1 VDRIAY
7 IGVGSNIEA
16 YRNCIEG
23 IGRLTEDGRLGL
35 LCLSSLYR
43 TSPVS
48 PVAQDDFLNCVCKVT
63 WGGEAMDLLE
73 FLESVEQQMGRVRD
87 VPMGPRTLDL
97 DILLFDGLVID
108 TIRLTIPHPR
118 LHERKFVLVP
128 CLEIDRNLV
137 HPVLNRPFF
146 DILAAIGDDQRIDV
160 FKTVTRDEILEKR
173 STFRLLSALGC
184 AR

>member
-1 VDRIAY
+1 
-7 IGVGSNIEA
+7 
-16 YRNCIEG
+16 
-23 IGRLTEDGRLGL
+23 
-35 LCLSSLYR
+35 
-43 TSPVS
+43 
-48 PVAQDDFLNCVCKVT
+48 
-63 WGGEAMDLLE
+63 MDLLE